1 MNTIN
6 NNVTM
11 NCDINNLV
19 SSYMDSQM
27 LLHLVRWFKDMK
39 IYDSESLKSAEI
51 DALRTTYFF
60 DEMNELYPQA
70 FSEEISNKGDTLE
83 KLESLSKSLS
93 SLLAALKKWKET
105 HDESSRSLKRKSLVE
120 LQQWY
125 LENDNESSTNLH
137 KDSNSGTEDA
147 SNDSQLFPSNPVQ
160 MLIRL
165 SRLFYFSGRYR
176 ESQNTLDIIL
186 KIIPD
191 CTNIEVPLTMKVE
204 CYFGSIANGI
214 VSNLFKCSDSIEPSS
229 YLNYF
234 QLVDETLSREFHKIN
249 PIQIYLYKSWLVHWS
264 LFPLFTQY
272 FRESS
277 FSASKSFTNASGQ
290 STTGNAQDAPNTN
303 NSNSIGSNINVNSNV
318 WGPFLDWFASDKN
331 LQVISIVCPH
341 LIRYLACFGI
351 IMRRNKD
358 ILDNIVNIIALN
370 RDKYKDQFTELIFN
384 LLVNFDFEASQKIL
398 NSYSSIMEKDFFLNP
413 LRKYIEENARL
424 LIFEIY
430 CRIHKSIDLNVISNE
445 LSMTNIEA
453 ERWIVNLIR
462 NVHLD
467 GKLDYEHNRVEM
479 IDRSN
484 NPSQLISDK
493 TRNILFRS
501 NLLIQN
507 LSNNPSFN
515 YSNSQKNKPNW
526 RVQPNKLSNRTEKRE
541 QA

>member
-1 MNTIN
+1 MNTTN
-6 NNVTM
+6 NNDIM

-19 SSYMDSQM
+19 SSYLDSQM
-27 LLHLVRWFKDMK
+27 LLYLVRWFKEMK
-39 IYDSESLKSAEI
+39 IYDLESLKSAEI
-51 DALRTTYFF
+51 DVLKTTHFY
-60 DEMNELYPQA
+60 DDMKELYPQILA
-70 FSEEISNKGDTLE
+70 EELSKKNEILN

-93 SLLAALKKWKET
+93 SLIAALKKWKET
-105 HDESSRSLKRKSLVE
+105 HDESSRSLKRKSLIE

-125 LENDNESSTNLH
+125 LENDNDSS
-137 KDSNSGTEDA
+137 SNSSNGLNTDSEDA
-147 SNDSQLFPSNPVQ
+147 NNESQLFPSNPVQ

-165 SRLFYFSGRYR
+165 SRLFYSSGNYR
-176 ESQNTLDIIL
+176 ESQNILDVIL

-191 CTNIEVPLTMKVE
+191 CTNIEVPLIMRVE

-214 VSNLFKCSDSIEPSS
+214 VSNLSKYSDPIEPAA

-234 QLVDETLSREFHKIN
+234 QLIDDTLSREFHKIN

-272 FRESS
+272 FRDSS
-277 FSASKSFTNASGQ
+277 FSSNKSFSNVNGQ
-290 STTGNAQDAPNTN
+290 SITNSVQN
-303 NSNSIGSNINVNSNV
+303 NSNLNNNNSIGSNINVNANV
-318 WGPFLDWFASDKN
+318 WGPFLDWFASEKN
-331 LQVISIVCPH
+331 FQVISTVCPH

-358 ILDNIVNIIALN
+358 ILDIIVNIITLN
-370 RDKYKDQFTELIFN
+370 RDKYKDPFTELIFN
-384 LLVNFDFEASQKIL
+384 LLVNFDFESSQKIL
-398 NSYSSIMEKDFFLNP
+398 SSYSSVTENDFFLNP
-413 LRKYIEENARL
+413 IQKYIEENARL

-484 NPSQLISDK
+484 NPSQLVSDK

-515 YSNSQKNKPNW
+515 YNNSQKNKQNW
-526 RVQPNKLSNRTEKRE
+526 RVQPNKQSNRSEKRE

>member
-1 MNTIN
+1 MNTTN
-6 NNVTM
+6 NNDIM
-11 NCDINNLV
+11 NGDINNLV
-19 SSYMDSQM
+19 SPYLDSQM
-27 LLHLVRWFKDMK
+27 LLYLIRWFREMK
-39 IYDSESLKSAEI
+39 IYDLESLKAAEI
-51 DALRTTYFF
+51 DVLKTTHLYG
-60 DEMNELYPQA
+60 DMNELYPQILA
-70 FSEEISNKGDTLE
+70 GELSNKNCTLE
-83 KLESLSKSLS
+83 QLESMSKSLS
-93 SLLAALKKWKET
+93 SLIAALKKWKET
-105 HDESSRSLKRKSLVE
+105 HDESSRSLKRKSLIE

-125 LENDNESSTNLH
+125 LENDFSASSSNTSNNDVEDTNNE
-137 KDSNSGTEDA
+137 
-147 SNDSQLFPSNPVQ
+147 SQLFPSNPVQ

-165 SRLFYFSGRYR
+165 SRLFYFAGKYR
-176 ESQNTLDIIL
+176 ESQNTLDIVL

-191 CTNIEVPLTMKVE
+191 CTNIEVPLIMRVE

-214 VSNLFKCSDSIEPSS
+214 VSNLSKYSDPIEPAA

-234 QLVDETLSREFHKIN
+234 QLVDDTLSREFHKIN
-249 PIQIYLYKSWLVHWS
+249 PIQVYLYKSWLVHWS

-272 FRESS
+272 FRESC
-277 FSASKSFTNASGQ
+277 FSTNKSFTNLNGQ
-290 STTGNAQDAPNTN
+290 NTSNNSQNTSNSSNN
-303 NSNSIGSNINVNSNV
+303 NSNCSNVNVNTNV
-318 WGPFLDWFASDKN
+318 WAPFLDWFASEKN
-331 LQVISIVCPH
+331 FQVILTVCPH

-358 ILDNIVNIIALN
+358 ILDNIVNIITLN
-370 RDKYKDQFTELIFN
+370 RDKYKDLFTELIFN

-398 NSYSSIMEKDFFLNP
+398 NSFSSVTENDFFLNP
-413 LRKYIEENARL
+413 LQKYIEENARL

-445 LSMTNIEA
+445 LSMTSIEA

-484 NPSQLISDK
+484 NPSQLVSDK

-515 YSNSQKNKPNW
+515 YNNSQKNKQNW
-526 RVQPNKLSNRTEKRE
+526 RVQSNKQSNRSEKKE
-541 QA
+541 QM

>member
-6 NNVTM
+6 DNDTM
-11 NCDINNLV
+11 NCDINGLV

-27 LLHLVRWFKDMK
+27 LLYLVRWFKEMK
-39 IYDSESLKSAEI
+39 VYDLESLNSAEI
-51 DALRTTYFF
+51 DALKTTYFF
-60 DEMNELYPQA
+60 DDMKEKYPQELA
-70 FSEEISNKGDTLE
+70 EELSSKDDISD
-83 KLESLSKSLS
+83 KLQSLSRSLN
-93 SLLAALKKWKET
+93 SLIAALKKWKET

-125 LENDNESSTNLH
+125 LENDNDSSTN
-137 KDSNSGTEDA
+137 T
-147 SNDSQLFPSNPVQ
+147 SNDPNSSIEDNNDGPQLFPLNPVQ

-165 SRLFYFSGRYR
+165 SRLFYLSGKYR
-176 ESQNTLDIIL
+176 ESQNVLDIVL

-191 CTNIEVPLTMKVE
+191 CTNIEVPLTLRVE

-214 VSNLFKCSDSIEPSS
+214 ISNLSKCSDPIEPSS

-277 FSASKSFTNASGQ
+277 FSVNKTFSNVNGQ
-290 STTGNAQDAPNTN
+290 NSAGNTQN
-303 NSNSIGSNINVNSNV
+303 NPSLNNNITLGSNINVNANS
-318 WGPFLDWFASDKN
+318 WGPFLDWFASEKN
-331 LQVISIVCPH
+331 LQVISTICPH

-370 RDKYKDQFTELIFN
+370 RDKYKDPFTELIFN
-384 LLVNFDFEASQKIL
+384 LLVKFDFEKSQKIL
-398 NSYSSIMEKDFFLNP
+398 NSYSSVTERDFFLYP
-413 LRKYIEENARL
+413 LQKYIEENAKL

-445 LSMTNIEA
+445 LSMTSIEA

-467 GKLDYEHNRVEM
+467 GKLDYENNRVEM

-484 NPSQLISDK
+484 NPSQMVSDK

-507 LSNNPSFN
+507 ISNNPSFN
-515 YSNSQKNKPNW
+515 YNSQKTKPNW
-526 RVQPNKLSNRTEKRE
+526 RVLPNKQSNRVDKRE
-541 QA
+541 

>member
-1 MNTIN
+1 MNAVN
-6 NNVTM
+6 KNDTM
-11 NCDINNLV
+11 SCDINNLV

-27 LLHLVRWFKDMK
+27 LLYLVRWFKEMK
-39 IYDSESLKSAEI
+39 IYDLESLKSAEI
-51 DALRTTYFF
+51 DALKTTHFF
-60 DEMNELYPQA
+60 DEMKQLHPQA
-70 FSEEISNKGDTLE
+70 FAEEISSKEDASA

-93 SLLAALKKWKET
+93 SLVAALKKWKET
-105 HDESSRSLKRKSLVE
+105 HDESSRSLKRKSLAE

-125 LENDNESSTNLH
+125 LENDNESSAGPP
-137 KDSNSGTEDA
+137 KDSNADA
-147 SNDSQLFPSNPVQ
+147 EETSNDSQLFPSNPVQ

-165 SRLFYFSGRYR
+165 SRLLYFSGRYK
-176 ESQNTLDIIL
+176 ESQSALDIVL

-214 VSNLFKCSDSIEPSS
+214 VSNLSKCSDPIEPSS

-249 PIQIYLYKSWLVHWS
+249 PIQIYLYKSWLMHWS

-277 FSASKSFTNASGQ
+277 FSANKSFASASGQ
-290 STTGNAQDAPNTN
+290 GAAGSAQNTPSMS
-303 NSNSIGSNINVNSNV
+303 NSSSIGSNININSNV
-318 WGPFLDWFASDKN
+318 WGPFLDWFASEKN

-358 ILDNIVNIIALN
+358 TLDNIVNIITLN
-370 RDKYKDQFTELIFN
+370 RDKYKDPFTELIFN

-398 NSYSSIMEKDFFLNP
+398 NGYSSIMENDFFLNP
-413 LRKYIEENARL
+413 LKKYIEENARL

-430 CRIHKSIDLNVISNE
+430 CRIHKSIDLNAISNE

-484 NPSQLISDK
+484 NPSQLVSDK

-515 YSNSQKNKPNW
+515 YNSSQKNKPNW
-526 RVQPNKLSNRTEKRE
+526 RVQPNKQSNRMEKRE